1 MGKRERRR
9 KRERAKKH
17 QPQQQPAAPRPIIL
31 EYPEGAPRIRVVINH
46 DAPEDAQRISALYWE
61 IKDDGTWARTVSSIG
76 VASNIGAVATAH
88 SHAILLSS
96 LCANCSE
103 PINVANRSW
112 ANKVGGKYLDVEAPT
127 YLCGDCSAIQ
137 KREKAER
144 QQLAAEQKRAEQ
156 AREKQKAEE
165 FEHLVGEALE
175 DEEAKTEAIS
185 RLPDDN
191 PRAMALYVALVSYA
205 TRNPGKQLPSI
216 TGIGPMGWTGDTAQD
231 RELLLALYYS
241 NLLAISRE
249 TPSRA
254 FGLSKDGGDITFGA
268 NDVVWRLIGD
278 RSATQERVKEIT
290 NRFKTQP
297 GPQGAAAREA
307 FTSLTDEMEIANV
320 ASYLNGLL
328 TKKYDYPEVPEAR
341 REELTDVIRK
351 GFGHGYTSGQ
361 MICFAW
367 RAADSAAAWK
377 ERNQRMG
384 PPEAASA
391 SVTSLNGKIDK
402 AIELHHA
409 IPEYEVP
416 RWHEAPLALS
426 SFRRLSADI
435 RWVYN
440 REVIEA
446 CPHCDHHGLQETVH
460 PETGATA
467 MRRCV
472 HPVEIPD
479 QLQDEEPNWWE
490 DAPDPAD
497 V

>member
-17 QPQQQPAAPRPIIL
+17 QQQQKSAAPQPIIR
-31 EYPEGAPRIRVVINH
+31 EYPEDAPLIRVVIKH
-46 DAPEDAQRISALYWE
+46 DAPEDVQRISALYWE

-76 VASNIGAVATAH
+76 LASSIGAVATAH

-96 LCANCSE
+96 PCANCSE

-112 ANKVGGKYLDVEAPT
+112 ANKVGGKYLDVTVPS

-137 KREKAER
+137 KREKAEL

-156 AREKQKAEE
+156 KREKQKTEE
-165 FEHLVGEALE
+165 FEHLVAEALD
-175 DEEAKTEAIS
+175 DEEAKTESIS
-185 RLPDDN
+185 RLPDDS
-191 PRAMALYVALVSYA
+191 PRAMALYVALASYA

-216 TGIGPMGWTGDTAQD
+216 SAIGPLGWTGDTSQD
-231 RELLLALYYS
+231 RGLLLSLYYS

-249 TPSRA
+249 TPPQA
-254 FGLSKDGGDITFGA
+254 FGLSKNGNDIAFAA
-268 NDVVWRLIGD
+268 NDVVWRLVGN
-278 RSATQERVKEIT
+278 RSGAQKRVKEIT
-290 NRFKTQP
+290 NSFKTQP
-297 GPQGAAAREA
+297 GPEGAAAREA
-307 FTSLTDEMEIANV
+307 FTSLMDEMEVSNV

-341 REELTDVIRK
+341 REELTDVIRR

-361 MICFAW
+361 MVCFAW

-377 ERNQRMG
+377 ERNQKMG

-402 AIELHHA
+402 AIELHHS

-416 RWHEAPLALS
+416 RWHGTPLALS

-440 REVIEA
+440 REVIDA
-446 CPHCDHHGLQETVH
+446 CPHCDHHGLKETVR
-460 PETGATA
+460 PETGATT
-467 MRRCV
+467 MWRCT
-472 HPVEIPD
+472 HPVEIAD
-479 QLQDEEPNWWE
+479 QAKEEEPNWWD

-497 V
+497 A